1 MHPVLAQALAP
12 FAPAQSSVHKRKNNR
27 LPMYSIGN
35 GINVQVAYDYTPGE
49 PAVYDIESPA
59 CGPAVAPEV
68 DIHEVWLGDTDIT
81 ELLSDDVIESLKDQI
96 LAGVQS

>member
-12 FAPAQSSVHKRKNNR
+12 FAPAQSSVHKRN
-27 LPMYSIGN
+27 LPTFWVGDDIK
-35 GINVQVAYDYTPGE
+35 VKVAYDYQPGE

-68 DIHEVWLGDTDIT
+68 DIYEVWLGDTDIC